1 MITDAIQSALQA
13 IIPNTFT
20 TIGDEEIETPF
31 CIHEERDE
39 PIYVKDGIAGY
50 TWGVE
55 IAIIDVSPDSAEEL
69 AASGVAAINA
79 LAHTTSEKT
88 DIGAI
93 TYLGTDPGFDQ
104 QTKEYIRILNFQ
116 IITTNR

>member
-55 IAIIDVSPDSAEEL
+55 VAIIDDSPDRAEEL
-69 AASGVAAINA
+69 AASGIGAINA
-79 LAHTTSEKT
+79 LAHTSASGTE
-88 DIGAI
+88 IGAI
-93 TYLGTDPGFDQ
+93 TFLGAEPGFDQ

>member
-13 IIPNTFT
+13 IIPNTYT

-39 PIYVKDGIAGY
+39 PLYLKEGIKAY

-55 IAIIDVSPDSAEEL
+55 VAIIDDSPDSAEEL
-69 AASGVAAINA
+69 AASGVTAVLA
-79 LAHTTSEKT
+79 LAHTTSHET
-88 DIGAI
+88 EIGAI
-93 TYLGTDPGFDQ
+93 TYQGTQPGFDQ

-116 IITTNR
+116 IITSNR

>member
-1 MITDAIQSALQA
+1 MITDAIQEALEA

-39 PIYVKDGIAGY
+39 PLYLKTGIVAY

-55 IAIIDVSPDSAEEL
+55 VAIIDDSPDECEEL
-69 AASGVAAINA
+69 AASGVAAITA
-79 LAHTTSEKT
+79 LAHTTSHET
-88 DIGAI
+88 EIGAV
-93 TYLGTDPGFDQ
+93 TYLGADPGFDQ
-104 QTKEYIRILNFQ
+104 QTKEYIRILNFS
-116 IITTNR
+116 IITSNR